1 MLFLIPPFLWLVLLA
16 GCAQDTPPP
25 ASRANA
31 VRFVDVTAEAGLTFA
46 HTSGRSGRKY
56 GVETIGSGA
65 AFWDYD
71 GDGRMD
77 LFAVN
82 SAALPGYTGPAK
94 ASDALY
100 HNQGQGRFAEVA
112 AQVGLADTSYGMGCT
127 TGDYDNDGDP
137 DLFVSN
143 FGLNALHR
151 NEGRQ
156 GEGWRF
162 AEVTDRTI
170 LGQERGWHTGCAFAD
185 YDLDGD
191 LDLYVA
197 TYLDYSFEGD
207 LLDHGGR
214 LQRPRRHLAPT
225 EYPGKRDFLYRNDGE
240 ERFVDVTREAGMFTL
255 EGRQL
260 GAIFIDFDD
269 DGDPDLFQADDA
281 TPNFLYRNEGS
292 GRFTEIGLTAGV
304 AYNRAGK
311 PEGSM
316 GVDAADVDGDG
327 WQDIAITNFQWESNT
342 LYKNLG
348 NGLFRDESLEAGI
361 GASSLDRLGFG
372 INFFDADC
380 DGDQDLF
387 VGNGHIDEDIE
398 RFDPQATYAQRHLF
412 YLNDGQGRFAEVTD
426 QAGPGLAQPGVGRG
440 SAVADYDGDG
450 DLDLFILNSGQPAV
464 LLRNDTPTGNHW
476 LALQLRGTR
485 SNRSGYGARVAIH
498 AGGRVQRAESRS
510 TASYLSQDDPRLF
523 FGLGDQA
530 SAALIEIRWPS
541 GVRQELR
548 QVAADRVREVVEPRG
563 EATPVAP
570 VPARTVQGESP
581 AAEPV
586 AERTWQEAPLVL
598 PPAVRASEE
607 RPDLGPLQAG
617 AASGG
622 ARGCQLLADGLLAH
636 RRYGEALAQYRR
648 ALELD
653 PGLAAARTGLGKL
666 YTVQGKI
673 DSAFAAFE
681 AAGRLDERD
690 PEPPYLMGNLC
701 VRQGQLD
708 RGVPY
713 YEGALERDSQYL
725 QAYVNLAGLHARQ
738 TDYGPAVAAL
748 QRGIRALPR
757 SVELR
762 LRLGR
767 IHLVQGQYGE
777 ALEQLSQALQLD
789 QGNGEALEMQAQ
801 VYLQQ
806 KDGEAALQVL
816 REGLGRDSTNAAL
829 RARLGVLLFEQGEV
843 EEAATHLEAAI
854 RANPDDAEVYYALGQ
869 ACLRRGEAARGR
881 QLLHYFQLLQDN
893 HQALLDH
900 KTAIVLNPSDA
911 EAYYNL
917 GAVYSRI
924 ERHEAARQ
932 AYAAALQLN
941 PRHRDALNNL
951 GNIYLRRRQV
961 EAAIGAYQQVI
972 AIDPRYA
979 RAYNN
984 LGNAYM
990 LAGPPE
996 PAIAA
1001 FEKAIQLD
1009 PRYARP
1015 HASLAQ
1021 LYQQQ
1026 GRRAEAEAEQAAYR
1040 RLSKGEKEQ

>member
-1 MLFLIPPFLWLVLLA
+1 MPFARSLLSFLLLT
-16 GCAQDTPPP
+16 GCARDAEPPP
-25 ASRANA
+25 PLPSA
-31 VRFVDVTAEAGLTFA
+31 VQFVDVTEEAGIHFV

-71 GDGRMD
+71 DDGRVD
-77 LFAVN
+77 LFVVN
-82 SAALPGYTGPAK
+82 SAALPGYTTPAK

-100 HNQGQGRFAEVA
+100 HNQGGTFAEVA

-143 FGLNALHR
+143 FGPNVLYR

-162 AEVTDRTI
+162 ADVTGRTV
-170 LGQERGWHTGCAFAD
+170 LGQDRGWHTGCAFGD

-207 LLDHGGR
+207 LLDQGGR

-225 EYPGKRDFLYRNDGE
+225 EYPGQRDFLFRNEGGE
-240 ERFVDVTREAGMFTL
+240 HFVDVTREAGLFTL

-260 GAIFIDFDD
+260 GVLFLDFDE
-269 DGDPDLFQADDA
+269 DGDLDLFQADDA
-281 TPNFLYRNEGS
+281 TPNFLYRNEGK
-292 GRFTEIGLTAGV
+292 GHFTEIGLSAGV
-304 AYNRAGK
+304 AYSRAGK
-311 PEGSM
+311 PQGSM
-316 GVDAADVDGDG
+316 GADAADMDGDG
-327 WQDIAITNFQWESNT
+327 WQDIAITNFQWEGSA
-342 LYKNLG
+342 LYRNLG

-361 GASSLDRLGFG
+361 GAPSLARLGFG
-372 INFFDADC
+372 INFFDADS

-387 VGNGHIDEDIE
+387 VADGHIDEDIE
-398 RFDPQATYAQRHLF
+398 RFDPQATFAQRHLF
-412 YLNDGQGRFAEVTD
+412 YLNDGQGHFAEIAD

-440 SAVADYDGDG
+440 SAVADYDDDG
-450 DLDLFILNSGQPAV
+450 DLDLFILNSGQRAV
-464 LLRNDTPTGNHW
+464 LLRNDTPHVNHW
-476 LALQLRGTR
+476 LALRLRGTR
-485 SNRSGYGARVAIH
+485 SNRSGYGARVALH

-510 TASYLSQDDPRLF
+510 SASYLSQDDPRLF
-523 FGLGDQA
+523 FGLGAQA
-530 SAALIEIRWPS
+530 EADLIEIRWPS

-548 QVAADRVREVVEPRG
+548 QVEADRVLEVVEPREG
-563 EATPVAP
+563 AA
-570 VPARTVQGESP
+570 P
-581 AAEPV
+581 AASSPSLAARGEKTTQDPGTQR
-586 AERTWQEAPLVL
+586 AWQEAPLVL
-598 PPAVRASEE
+598 PLAVRGAEAL
-607 RPDLGPLQAG
+607 PDLGPLQTG
-617 AASGG
+617 SGG
-622 ARGCQLLADGLLAH
+622 ARGHQVLADGLLAH

-653 PGLAAARTGLGKL
+653 PALAAARTGLGKL
-666 YTVQGKI
+666 YAIQGEI
-673 DSAFAAFE
+673 DSAFAAFQE
-681 AAGRLDERD
+681 AGRLGEGD

-701 VRQGQLD
+701 IRQGQLD

-713 YEGALERDSQYL
+713 YEQALERDPQYL

-748 QRGIRALPR
+748 ERGIQALPQ
-757 SVELR
+757 SAELR

-767 IHLVQGQYGE
+767 IHLVQAQYPE
-777 ALEQLSQALQLD
+777 ALEELRQVLQLD
-789 QGNGEALEMQAQ
+789 PGNGEALELEAQ

-806 KDGEAALQVL
+806 KDGEAALRVL
-816 REGLGRDSTNAAL
+816 REGLARDSTDAAL
-829 RARLGVLLFEQGEV
+829 RARLGVLLFERGEV
-843 EEAATHLEAAI
+843 GEAATHLEAAI
-854 RANPDDAEVYYALGQ
+854 RANPDDAEAYYALGQ

-881 QLLHYFQLLQDN
+881 EVLRCFQLLQGN

-900 KTAIVLNPSDA
+900 KTAIVLNPRDA

-924 ERHEAARQ
+924 ERYEAARQ

-951 GNIYLRRRQV
+951 GNVYLRRRQV
-961 EAAIGAYQQVI
+961 EAAVGAYQQVI
-972 AIDPRYA
+972 AIDPQYA

-984 LGNAYM
+984 LGNAY
-990 LAGPPE
+990 LLGGPPG

-1026 GRRAEAEAEQAAYR
+1026 GRRAEAEAELAAYR
-1040 RLSKGEKEQ
+1040 RLAQGENEQ

>member
-1 MLFLIPPFLWLVLLA
+1 MSAVYFFLGLVLLS
-16 GCAQDTPPP
+16 CARSTPPP
-25 ASRANA
+25 APPAGA
-31 VRFVDVTAEAGLTFA
+31 VRFVDVTAEAGIDFV

-71 GDGRMD
+71 SDGRMD

-82 SAALPGYTGPAK
+82 SAALPGYTAPAK

-143 FGLNALHR
+143 FGANVLYR
-151 NEGRQ
+151 NEGAQ
-156 GEGWRF
+156 GAGWHF
-162 AEVTDRTI
+162 ADVTGRTV

-207 LLDHGGR
+207 LLDQGGR

-225 EYPGKRDFLYRNDGE
+225 EYPGKRDFLYRNEGGE
-240 ERFVDVTREAGMFTL
+240 HFVDVTREAGLFTL

-260 GAIFIDFDD
+260 GALFVDFDD

-281 TPNFLYRNEGS
+281 TPNFLYRNDGK
-292 GRFTEIGLTAGV
+292 GHFNEIGLTAGV

-327 WQDIAITNFQWESNT
+327 RQDLFVTNFQWESNT

-348 NGLFRDESLEAGI
+348 NGLFRDESLEAGV

-372 INFFDADC
+372 TNFFDADN

-387 VGNGHIDEDIE
+387 VANGHIDEDIE

-412 YLNDGQGRFAEVTD
+412 YLNDGQGHFAEITD

-440 SAVADYDGDG
+440 SAVADYDDDG
-450 DLDLFILNSGQPAV
+450 DLDLFILNSGRPAV
-464 LLRNDTPTGNHW
+464 LLRNDTPPGNHW
-476 LALQLRGTR
+476 LALRLQGTR
-485 SNRSGYGARVAIH
+485 SNRSGYGTRVALH

-523 FGLGDQA
+523 FGLGSQA
-530 SAALIEIRWPS
+530 SAELIEIRWPS

-548 QVAADRVREVVEPRG
+548 QVAADRVVEVVEPRQG
-563 EATPVAP
+563 EAPATLAP
-570 VPARTVQGESP
+570 ELKSLPEP
-581 AAEPV
+581 AAADPL
-586 AERTWQEAPLVL
+586 AERVWQEAPLVL
-598 PPAVRASEE
+598 PPAVRTGETL
-607 RPDLGPLQAG
+607 PDLAPLQA
-617 AASGG
+617 AAEAGG
-622 ARGCQLLADGLLAH
+622 ARGHQRLAEGLLAH

-653 PGLAAARTGLGKL
+653 SGLAAARTGVGKL

-681 AAGRLDERD
+681 EAGRLDEGD

-701 VRQGQLD
+701 IRQGQLD

-713 YEGALERDSQYL
+713 FEQALKRDPQYL

-738 TDYGPAVAAL
+738 TDYGPAVATL
-748 QRGIRALPR
+748 RRGIEALPR

-767 IHLVQGQYGE
+767 IHLVQAQYPE
-777 ALEQLSQALQLD
+777 ALEQLAQALELD
-789 QGNGEALEMQAQ
+789 PANGEALEMQAQ

-806 KDGEAALQVL
+806 KDTPAALRVL
-816 REGLGRDSTNAAL
+816 REGLAHDSTNAAL
-829 RARLGVLLFEQGEV
+829 RGRLGVLLFEQGV
-843 EEAATHLEAAI
+843 VDEAVAHLEAAI
-854 RANPDDAEVYYALGQ
+854 RSNPDAAEVYYALGQ
-869 ACLRRGEAARGR
+869 ACLRRGEAARGQ

-924 ERHEAARQ
+924 ERQEAARQ

-941 PRHRDALNNL
+941 PRHRDARNNL

-961 EAAIGAYQQVI
+961 EAAIEAYQQVI
-972 AIDPRYA
+972 TIDPQYA

-984 LGNAYM
+984 LGNAYLLGGQAE
-990 LAGPPE
+990 LAVQ
-996 PAIAA
+996 A
-1001 FEKAIQLD
+1001 FGRAIQLD
-1009 PRYARP
+1009 PHYARP

-1026 GRRAEAEAEQAAYR
+1026 GRRADAAAEESAYR
-1040 RLSKGEKEQ
+1040 RLVQGGKDP

>member
-1 MLFLIPPFLWLVLLA
+1 MSFTRSFLPLLLLA
-16 GCAQDTPPP
+16 GCAQEAKIPVPLP
-25 ASRANA
+25 SA
-31 VRFVDVTAEAGLTFA
+31 VQFVEVSEEAGIRFI

-71 GDGRMD
+71 DDGRMD
-77 LFAVN
+77 LFVVN
-82 SAALPGYTGPAK
+82 SAALPGYTAPTK

-100 HNQGQGRFAEVA
+100 HNQGQGAFAEVA

-137 DLFVSN
+137 DLFVTN
-143 FGLNALHR
+143 FGTNVLYR

-162 AEVTDRTI
+162 ADVTGHTI
-170 LGQERGWHTGCAFAD
+170 LGKDPGWHTACAFAD

-207 LLDHGGR
+207 LLDQGGR

-225 EYPGKRDFLYRNDGE
+225 EYPGKRDFLFRNDGDE
-240 ERFVDVTREAGMFTL
+240 HFVDVTREAGLFTL

-260 GAIFIDFDD
+260 GALFLDFDD

-281 TPNFLYRNEGS
+281 TPNLLYRNEGKGHFS
-292 GRFTEIGLTAGV
+292 EVGLTAGV
-304 AYNRAGK
+304 AYNRGGK

-327 WQDIAITNFQWESNT
+327 RQDIAITNFQWESNT

-348 NGLFRDESLEAGI
+348 KGLFRDESLESGI
-361 GASSLDRLGFG
+361 GATSLARLGFG
-372 INFFDADC
+372 INFFDADN

-387 VGNGHIDEDIE
+387 VANGHLDEDIE
-398 RFDPQATYAQRHLF
+398 SFDPHATFAQRHLF
-412 YLNDGQGRFAEVTD
+412 YLNDGQGHFAETTD
-426 QAGPGLAQPGVGRG
+426 QAGPGLAKPGVGRG
-440 SAVADYDGDG
+440 SAVADYDNDG
-450 DLDLFILNSGQPAV
+450 DLDLFILNSGQRAT
-464 LLRNDTPTGNHW
+464 LLRNDTPHTNHW
-476 LALQLRGTR
+476 LALRLRGTR
-485 SNRSGYGARVAIH
+485 SNRSGYGARVALH

-510 TASYLSQDDPRLF
+510 TASYLSQNDPRLF
-523 FGLGDQA
+523 FGLDSQTKA
-530 SAALIEIRWPS
+530 ELIEIRWPS

-548 QVAADRVREVVEPRG
+548 QVEGDRVLEVVEPREEAAPATLAPALAAQG
-563 EATPVAP
+563 EK
-570 VPARTVQGESP
+570 TVQDAGTEK
-581 AAEPV
+581 V
-586 AERTWQEAPLVL
+586 WQEAPLVL
-598 PPAVRASEE
+598 PPAVRGSEAL
-607 RPDLGPLQAG
+607 PDLGPLQAG
-617 AASGG
+617 AESGG
-622 ARGCQLLADGLLAH
+622 GRGHQLLADGLLGH
-636 RRYGEALAQYRR
+636 RRYGEALAQYHL

-653 PGLAAARTGLGKL
+653 PRLAAARTGLGKL
-666 YTVQGKI
+666 YAVQGKI
-673 DSAFAAFE
+673 DSAFAAFQE
-681 AAGRLDERD
+681 AGRLDERD

-701 VRQGQLD
+701 IRQGQLD
-708 RGVPY
+708 RGVPH
-713 YEGALERDSQYL
+713 YEQALARDPQYL

-757 SVELR
+757 SIELR

-767 IHLVQGQYGE
+767 IHLVQAQYPE
-777 ALEQLSQALQLD
+777 ALEELRQALQLD
-789 QGNGEALEMQAQ
+789 PGNGEALEMEAQ

-806 KDGEAALQVL
+806 KDGEAALRVL
-816 REGLGRDSTNAAL
+816 REGVARDSTNATL
-829 RARLGVLLFEQGEV
+829 RARLGVLLFERG
-843 EEAATHLEAAI
+843 EAAEAVTHLEAAI
-854 RANPDDAEVYYALGQ
+854 RANPDDAEAYYALGQ
-869 ACLRRGEAARGR
+869 ACVRRGEAARGR
-881 QLLHYFQLLQDN
+881 ELLRYFQLLQDN
-893 HQALLDH
+893 HQGLLDH

-932 AYAAALQLN
+932 AYAMALQLN

-951 GNIYLRRRQV
+951 GNVYLRRGQV
-961 EAAIGAYQQVI
+961 AAAIGAYQQVI
-972 AIDPRYA
+972 GIDPQYA

-984 LGNAYM
+984 LGNAYL
-990 LAGPPE
+990 LAGSPE

-1001 FEKAIQLD
+1001 FAKAIQLD

-1015 HASLAQ
+1015 HSSLAK

-1026 GRRAEAEAEQAAYR
+1026 GRHAEAEAELAAYR
-1040 RLSKGEKEQ
+1040 RLAQSEKEQ